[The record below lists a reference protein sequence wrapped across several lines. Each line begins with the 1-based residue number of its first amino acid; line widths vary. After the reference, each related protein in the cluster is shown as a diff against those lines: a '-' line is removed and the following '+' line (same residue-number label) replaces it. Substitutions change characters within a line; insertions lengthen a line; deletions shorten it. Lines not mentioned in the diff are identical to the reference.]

1 MQVKAAAGARA
12 SLDAGNT
19 SEPTMAHFKHILVP
33 TDGSALA
40 GKAVDAAIAFA
51 ADCGARLTAF
61 TAVPE
66 YREPNE
72 SAVMSHHVAP
82 PAAHHEAVRRLAR
95 ETLDAVA
102 RKARAAGVDYADDF
116 AECNRPHEAII
127 EAARRHACDLIFMAS
142 HGRRGMSAL
151 IHGSETQ
158 AVLTRSTIPT
168 LVYR

>member
-1 MQVKAAAGARA
+1 
-12 SLDAGNT
+12 
-19 SEPTMAHFKHILVP
+19 MAFFKHILAP

-40 GKAVDAAIAFA
+40 DKAVDAAIAFA

-72 SAVMSHHVAP
+72 SAVMSHHVTP
-82 PAAHHEAVRRLAR
+82 PAAHHDAVRRRAR
-95 ETLDAVA
+95 EILEGVA
-102 RKARAAGVDYADDF
+102 QKARAAGVDYSDDF

-127 EAARRHACDLIFMAS
+127 EAAKRHGCDLIFIAS

-158 AVLTRSTIPT
+158 AVLTNSTIPT

>member
-1 MQVKAAAGARA
+1 
-12 SLDAGNT
+12 
-19 SEPTMAHFKHILVP
+19 MAFFKHILAP

-40 GKAVDAAIAFA
+40 DKAVDAAIAFA

-72 SAVMSHHVAP
+72 SAVMSHHVTP
-82 PAAHHEAVRRLAR
+82 PAAHHDAVRRRAR
-95 ETLDAVA
+95 EILEGVA
-102 RKARAAGVDYADDF
+102 QKARAAGVDYADDY
-116 AECNRPHEAII
+116 AECDRPHEAII
-127 EAARRHACDLIFMAS
+127 EAAKRHGCDLIFIAS
-142 HGRRGMSAL
+142 HGRRGMAAL

-158 AVLTRSTIPT
+158 AVLTNSTIPT